1 MSLIIAILIVAAAVA
16 VAVTAML
23 LVRRRAPEGSYFK
36 DGDRASG
43 VFGVLAAGFAI
54 TLGFVI
60 FLAFERYDAARSG
73 AEAEALIVG
82 QQFETAQLMPAESR
96 DAIAGQLI
104 CYGRWVVHRE
114 WPDMQ
119 SGGTALLNP
128 WSVALFQTVRDTDPR
143 SVPEQTAYS
152 KWLDQTS
159 DREEARRDR
168 THGAEGVIPSSLWI
182 VLLFGAVVI
191 FAYMLFFADPAEGPV
206 TQGMLVGSV
215 TAVIAAMLLLLLFL
229 NNPYRDAPG
238 ALQPTA
244 MERTLV
250 TLDEART
257 AIGATALPPCSTEG
271 QPR

>member
-1 MSLIIAILIVAAAVA
+1 MSLAIATLIVAAAVA

-23 LVRRRAPEGSYFK
+23 FVRRRAPEGSYFQ

-54 TLGFVI
+54 MLGFVI

-73 AEAEALIVG
+73 AESEALVVG
-82 QQFETAQLMPAESR
+82 QQFETAQLMPVESR

-104 CYGRWVVHRE
+104 CYGRHVVHGE
-114 WPDMQ
+114 WPDMK
-119 SGGTALLNP
+119 SGSTALLNP
-128 WSVALFQTVRDTDPR
+128 WSVVLFETVRDTDPA
-143 SVPEQTAYS
+143 SVPEETAYA
-152 KWLDQTS
+152 KFLDQTS

-168 THGAEGVIPSSLWI
+168 THGAEGVIPATLWI
-182 VLLFGAVVI
+182 VLLFSAAVI
-191 FAYMLFFADPAEGPV
+191 FAYMLFFADPTEGPV

-215 TAVIAAMLLLLLFL
+215 AAVIAAMLLLLVFL
-229 NNPYRDAPG
+229 DNPYRNAPG
-238 ALQPTA
+238 SLQPTA

-250 TLDEART
+250 MLDEARK
-257 AIGATALPPCSTEG
+257 ALGLTSPPPCTAEG